1 VKREAELVAAVLSVV
16 SPEWLATE
24 GFESP
29 LPDLEPYPNFGQRR
43 IYNKT
48 SRSTHAGVDIAAPSG
63 TPARASNAGRVVLAA
78 KLYLSG
84 NTVIVD
90 HGLGVFSYYCHF
102 SKLLVKRGDL
112 VRKGDQ
118 MALVGSTGRSTGPH
132 LHWSLRL
139 LDSRI
144 DPFSLV
150 ALPLK

>member
-1 VKREAELVAAVLSVV
+1 M
-16 SPEWLATE
+16 
-24 GFESP
+24 
-29 LPDLEPYPNFGQRR
+29 
-43 IYNKT
+43 I
-48 SRSTHAGVDIAAPSG
+48 I
-63 TPARASNAGRVVLAA
+63 
-78 KLYLSG
+78 
-84 NTVIVD
+84 D

-118 MALVGSTGRSTGPH
+118 IAQVGSTGRSTGPH